1 VEEWREEL
9 EGRRVAFRDLVAAN
23 ECEAAI
29 AFGSH
34 GHGEHFRYLTNFA
47 PALGDMWCVL
57 RGESFSCVLDFD
69 WQLEEAKRRS
79 GLDDWHGRLG
89 AVEIVCDLLEWARP
103 KRLAVAGLERLP
115 VTSYERIRVRLPEAE
130 IVDVAAELA
139 RLRRRKS
146 ELEVR
151 LLREAARLTDE
162 AFGAAR
168 EQARVGMSEREL
180 AARIGQALGP
190 EWSFAPTVI
199 SGNDDPIPIREP
211 TERRFAEGDTVM
223 LDIGASYEGYQADA
237 SRTFVLSDASDL
249 QRQVWDVVLR
259 AYEAALEQVR
269 PGMACIASHE
279 VAARVVEEGGFQ
291 LAHRIGHGI
300 GLATSFEW
308 PDLANE
314 REPFEPGVT
323 ICIEP
328 SIAVRGAGVMK
339 LEDDVLVTDNG
350 YELLTNAD
358 RSLGV

>member
-1 VEEWREEL
+1 VEDWWGEL
-9 EGRRVAFRDLVAAN
+9 ERRRASFRDIVEAN
-23 ECEAAI
+23 ECDTGL

-57 RGESFSCVLDFD
+57 RGESFACALDFD
-69 WQLEEAKRRS
+69 WQLEEARRRS
-79 GLDDWHGRLG
+79 GIEDWHGRLG
-89 AVEIVCDLLEWARP
+89 SVEIVCDLLDWGRP

-115 VTSYERIRVRLPEAE
+115 VTSYERLRARLPDLE
-130 IVDVAAELA
+130 IVDVAEELA

-151 LLREAARLTDE
+151 LLREAARLTDD
-162 AFGAAR
+162 AFAVAR
-168 EQARVGMSEREL
+168 EEARVGLTEREL

-190 EWSFAPTVI
+190 EWSFPPTVI

-211 TERRFAEGDTVM
+211 TERRLEEGDTVM
-223 LDIGASYEGYQADA
+223 LDIGASFEGYQADA
-237 SRTFVLSDASDL
+237 SRTLVLGNTSD
-249 QRQVWDVVLR
+249 RQGEVWEVVQR
-259 AYEAALEQVR
+259 AYEAALAEVG
-269 PGMACIASHE
+269 PGVACVASHE
-279 VAARVVEEGGFQ
+279 AAARVVDEAGFR

-314 REPFEPGVT
+314 REPLAAGVT

-328 SIAVRGAGVMK
+328 SIAVHGAGVMK
-339 LEDDVLVTDNG
+339 LEDDVLVTEDG